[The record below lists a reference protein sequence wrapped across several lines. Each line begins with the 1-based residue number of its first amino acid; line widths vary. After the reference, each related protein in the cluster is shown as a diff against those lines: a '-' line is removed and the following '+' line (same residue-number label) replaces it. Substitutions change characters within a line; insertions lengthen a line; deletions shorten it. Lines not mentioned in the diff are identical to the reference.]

1 MVVYVDNML
10 AYSISM
16 EGHGRSSVSL
26 SLKLREHCLFAKFTK
41 REFWLLEV
49 TYLGHVL
56 LLNISLQFWNQQ
68 VHC

>member
-26 SLKLREHCLFAKFTK
+26 SLKLREHCLCAKSQSENSDFLK
-41 REFWLLEV
+41 SP
-49 TYLGHVL
+49 
-56 LLNISLQFWNQQ
+56 ISATSF
-68 VHC
+68 C

>member
-26 SLKLREHCLFAKFTK
+26 SLKLHEHCLCAKFSK

-56 LLNISLQFWNQQ
+56 LLNTLLQLWNQQ